1 MCQNNENQ
9 KIENCLEQINN
20 MTLSELAEL
29 LRMTSEEIE
38 LRIMQVVE

>member
-1 MCQNNENQ
+1 MCQNNKNQ

-29 LRMTSEEIE
+29 LRITSEEIE

>member
-29 LRMTSEEIE
+29 LRITSEEIE